1 VNETVDTAR
10 PYQNACFVHGA
21 ARGGRL
27 PPDSGREVAFAGR
40 SNSGKSS
47 SINAITGRR
56 ALART
61 SRTPGRTQQ
70 INFFALDDDRRL
82 VDLPGYGY
90 AKVSASLRRDWQPL
104 IENYLNGR
112 RSLAG
117 LILTV
122 DCRREPGELDVM
134 LIDWC
139 RHAELP
145 LHVLLTKADKLSRN
159 AAAQALR
166 RWREF
171 LGADDLVSVQLFSAL
186 SRQGVEEARAK
197 LAGWLDFGQK
207 NAPV

>member
-1 VNETVDTAR
+1 MNETVDTAR
-10 PYQNACFVHGA
+10 PYRNARFVHGA
-21 ARGGRL
+21 ARGVRL
-27 PPDSGREVAFAGR
+27 PVDSGREVAFAGR

-47 SINAITGRR
+47 SINTITGRR

-70 INFFALDDDRRL
+70 INFFDLDDDRRL

-112 RSLAG
+112 RSLVG
-117 LILTV
+117 LVLTV
-122 DCRREPGELDVM
+122 DCRREPGELDAM
-134 LIDWC
+134 LIEWC
-139 RHAELP
+139 RHTELP

-171 LGADDLVSVQLFSAL
+171 LAADDLVSVQLFSAL
-186 SRQGVEEARAK
+186 SRHGVEDARAK
-197 LAGWLDFGQK
+197 LAEWLDFEQK
-207 NAPV
+207 KAPV

>member
-1 VNETVDTAR
+1 M
-10 PYQNACFVHGA
+10 
-21 ARGGRL
+21 
-27 PPDSGREVAFAGR
+27 
-40 SNSGKSS
+40 
-47 SINAITGRR
+47 TGRR

-70 INFFALDDDRRL
+70 INFFELDEERRL

-122 DCRREPGELDVM
+122 DCRREPGELDAM

-139 RHAELP
+139 VHAGLP

-159 AAAQALR
+159 AAAQARCAAGANFSVPASSR
-166 RWREF
+166 RCSSFPPCRVRVWRRRARSWPNGWNSGKKKSPSVERGRGSDWGELPG
-171 LGADDLVSVQLFSAL
+171 LGTC
-186 SRQGVEEARAK
+186 RATTPR
-197 LAGWLDFGQK
+197 AGNGTTGEKHDF
-207 NAPV
+207 

>member
-1 VNETVDTAR
+1 MNQTVDTAR
-10 PYQNACFVHGA
+10 PYYNARFVHGA

-27 PPDSGREVAFAGR
+27 PADGGREVAFGGR

-47 SINAITGRR
+47 AINAVTGRR

-70 INFFALDDDRRL
+70 INFFELDEERRL

-122 DCRREPGELDVM
+122 DCRREPGELDAM

-139 RHAELP
+139 VHAGLP

-171 LGADDLVSVQLFSAL
+171 LGPGELSSVQLFSAL

-197 LAGWLDFGQK
+197 LAEWLEFGQK
-207 NAPV
+207 KAPV

>member
-1 VNETVDTAR
+1 MNETVDTAR
-10 PYQNACFVHGA
+10 PYYNARFVHGA

-27 PPDSGREVAFAGR
+27 PADGGREVAFGGR

-47 SINAITGRR
+47 SINAVTGRR

-70 INFFALDDDRRL
+70 INFFELDEERRL

-122 DCRREPGELDVM
+122 DCRREPGELDAM

-139 RHAELP
+139 AHAGMP
-145 LHVLLTKADKLSRN
+145 VHVLLTKADKLSRN

-166 RWREF
+166 HWREY
-171 LGADDLVSVQLFSAL
+171 LDPVGCASVQLFSAL

-197 LAGWLDFGQK
+197 LAEWLEFEQK
-207 NAPV
+207 KAPA